1 MLDAEFNYLAARFYS
16 RIKLFRIPPNITNI
30 RVSEQFRQNEIVLV
44 RSRINLVV
52 LIKCALEKTRPF
64 DVVES
69 FELNGEKFEVR

>member
-44 RSRINLVV
+44 RI